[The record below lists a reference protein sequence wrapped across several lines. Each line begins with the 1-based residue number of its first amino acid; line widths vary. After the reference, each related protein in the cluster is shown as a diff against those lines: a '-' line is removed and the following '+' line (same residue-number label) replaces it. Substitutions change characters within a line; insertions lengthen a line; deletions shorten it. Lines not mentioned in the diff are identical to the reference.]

1 MRPHLWHAARTRF
14 SHVLPAAQCLKHQ
27 TEVQIDQGRMGLNGV
42 SRTARRTVQRTFMLA
57 MYSSMAVG
65 PSSGSCQTVDNGGG
79 ESSTSY
85 ELVEQGR
92 QAEAVGRALQRRCR
106 EG

>member
-1 MRPHLWHAARTRF
+1 
-14 SHVLPAAQCLKHQ
+14 
-27 TEVQIDQGRMGLNGV
+27 
-42 SRTARRTVQRTFMLA
+42 MLA

-65 PSSGSCQTVDNGGG
+65 LSSGSCQTVDNGGG

-85 ELVEQGR
+85 ELVEQER
-92 QAEAVGRALQRRCR
+92 QAEVVVRALQGRFR

>member
-1 MRPHLWHAARTRF
+1 MMCALTFGMLPGLV
-14 SHVLPAAQCLKHQ
+14 SHMFCLQ
-27 TEVQIDQGRMGLNGV
+27 LSAFV
-42 SRTARRTVQRTFMLA
+42 LA

-85 ELVEQGR
+85 ELVEQGI
-92 QAEAVGRALQRRCR
+92 QAEAVVRALQGRCR